1 MNIFNTKRKIIAAI
15 TGGLVVVGG
24 VAFGFR
30 DQFLSDKGLYLK
42 IEKENV
48 EMLTDK
54 LKEIKEEDLL
64 GMFFADESNKSTT
77 KTDVALNIKASGVA
91 GDIASFFNSLK
102 LSISDEVIQKEEYK
116 NKKIALEYKDDELID
131 LNIVNDE
138 KTVGISVPKLYD
150 KWIVSDFSIAEFI
163 AAIIKSDEATGTT
176 NTMSISDIKSVL
188 SLSKTEKQDFSNA
201 IKYHLSKL
209 EKTLDNVKFTKVSDD
224 NFVYDKDNELVADSI
239 KLELSEIETLAR
251 LSQILTKVKE
261 NGQLLDLF
269 YNKVAQVKEKYG
281 ENNIITDYIP
291 EKQEALKKIN
301 SWINE
306 IDVRL
311 AELEITDA
319 SELFDE
325 DDKYIGKEG
334 LEERYYSMVIYYDKD
349 YKILKR
355 AIYTPDNTEAQYEI
369 VCLEN
374 FYMFKNPDEVL
385 QDKIEIKDGIATHK
399 FTKSYYKES
408 YSFEG
413 FKLTKVPK
421 WIDNEEFLIIEI
433 DSSNDNQ
440 KTILVEIP
448 SIKFFKLF
456 ADITREEIGRNE
468 INVKSKIGLDIKGER
483 QYITLD
489 KNIVRKSSV
498 EKVDI
503 YSNSININ
511 ESTQEKLD
519 MISDVVKGN
528 TTGLSNAIKEKT
540 GVDLT
545 EVFEKVKDVP
555 QKAIDAYKSLNSLGI
570 IG

>member
-1 MNIFNTKRKIIAAI
+1 
-15 TGGLVVVGG
+15 
-24 VAFGFR
+24 
-30 DQFLSDKGLYLK
+30 
-42 IEKENV
+42 
-48 EMLTDK
+48 
-54 LKEIKEEDLL
+54 
-64 GMFFADESNKSTT
+64 
-77 KTDVALNIKASGVA
+77 
-91 GDIASFFNSLK
+91 
-102 LSISDEVIQKEEYK
+102 
-116 NKKIALEYKDDELID
+116 
-131 LNIVNDE
+131 
-138 KTVGISVPKLYD
+138 
-150 KWIVSDFSIAEFI
+150 
-163 AAIIKSDEATGTT
+163 
-176 NTMSISDIKSVL
+176 
-188 SLSKTEKQDFSNA
+188 
-201 IKYHLSKL
+201 
-209 EKTLDNVKFTKVSDD
+209 
-224 NFVYDKDNELVADSI
+224 
-239 KLELSEIETLAR
+239 
-251 LSQILTKVKE
+251 
-261 NGQLLDLF
+261 
-269 YNKVAQVKEKYG
+269 
-281 ENNIITDYIP
+281 
-291 EKQEALKKIN
+291 
-301 SWINE
+301 
-306 IDVRL
+306 
-311 AELEITDA
+311 
-319 SELFDE
+319 
-325 DDKYIGKEG
+325 
-334 LEERYYSMVIYYDKD
+334 MVIYYYKD